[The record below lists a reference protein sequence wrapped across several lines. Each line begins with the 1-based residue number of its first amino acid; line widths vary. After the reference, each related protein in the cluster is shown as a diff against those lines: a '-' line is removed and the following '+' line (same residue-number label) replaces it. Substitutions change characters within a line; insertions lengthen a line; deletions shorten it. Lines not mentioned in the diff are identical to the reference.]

1 MPEISVKKHTPGPWR
16 YDEKRCG
23 IFAGEKKED
32 DGLEVG
38 NEVRIVDLYGAMG
51 GDDTDADALLMASAP
66 DLLAALKD
74 VLGVDDDRDH
84 SEEIDEDG
92 DGVCRFCGRVTKAQC
107 TSDDCPGNKARLAI
121 EKAEG
126 KESK

>member
-1 MPEISVKKHTPGPWR
+1 MVHTPGPWR
-16 YDEKRCG
+16 YEKNKPA
-23 IFAGEKKED
+23 ILTGEDKVEN
-32 DGLEVG
+32 GFVVEPATS
-38 NEVRIVDLYGAMG
+38 IVNLYGAMG

-107 TSDDCPGNKARLAI
+107 TSDDCPGNKARLAVAR
-121 EKAEG
+121 AEG
-126 KESK
+126 K